1 MGIFV
6 STYAYTIGL
15 GKLSGPG
22 PGFMPFW
29 IGIIFVGLGIYK
41 ISTQIRE
48 IRVNSASAGK
58 NVTVRASGIGKIILV
73 TAILFAYALLL
84 EYLGYILATFIA
96 MVLLLRFAGYT
107 RWVPVIVYAIL
118 IAGLSYFL
126 FHYLGVLFPVGVFN
140 NFGLV

>member
-29 IGIIFVGLGIYK
+29 IGIIFVGLGLYK
-41 ISTQIRE
+41 LSAQLRTRRE
-48 IRVNSASAGK
+48 DRVPAEKKLVAGP
-58 NVTVRASGIGKIILV
+58 SSIGKIVLV

-84 EYLGYILATFIA
+84 DYLGYILATFIA
-96 MVLLLRFAGYT
+96 MALLLRFAGYT
-107 RWVPVIVYAIL
+107 RWVLVIVYALL

-126 FHYLGVLFPVGVFN
+126 FHYLGVLFPVGIFN

>member
-6 STYAYTIGL
+6 SVYAYTIGL

-29 IGIIFVGLGIYK
+29 IGIIFVGLGLYK
-41 ISTQIRE
+41 ISTQLHAKRGSSIAVE
-48 IRVNSASAGK
+48 KKVI
-58 NVTVRASGIGKIILV
+58 VRRSGIGKIILV

-84 EYLGYILATFIA
+84 EYLGYILATFLA
-96 MVLLLRFAGYT
+96 MALLLRFAGYT
-107 RWVPVIVYAIL
+107 RWVLVIVYAIL

-126 FHYLGVLFPVGVFN
+126 FHYLGVLFPVGIFN